1 MSYPLS
7 RFEVQ
12 KYCKI
17 EPKFNGIFLINNLP
31 KINDNKSW
39 DFCNKFSWAQIHRNS
54 LDRFTH

>member
-39 DFCNKFSWAQIHRNS
+39 DFCNKFS
-54 LDRFTH
+54 

>member
-39 DFCNKFSWAQIHRNS
+39 DFCNKFSGGQINKNS
-54 LDRFTH
+54 LDRFMR